1 MEAVIVNI
9 LQNSRR
15 HFSVLNLAILLTV
28 SLIFAITGCD
38 PSQLAELDEHAGH
51 SHESSSNNQVE
62 PEIHSNGQAHNQTNS
77 QSNGQNP
84 NQQQTPQI
92 VIGSFNIQM
101 FGKTKMGKP
110 GVVSILTDI
119 ARRFDILAIQELR
132 DKDQGV
138 IPEFLRQINADGSS
152 YAAAVG
158 PRQGYIVA
166 GQTTRYFEQ
175 SVFIYDTTKVEL
187 VGPTY
192 AAHDRY
198 RIMHRPPFVGQFR
211 CLNVPI
217 EQAFSFALMN
227 VHIDPDEAHVEFEAL
242 REIIG
247 EIYTNHQG
255 EDDFILL
262 GDLNDEPHKY
272 HKYQWMR
279 SQHAALPSTIKTNTV
294 QTKAYDNIVFDSG
307 YTSEYRN
314 QAGVMNV
321 QQVYG
326 LSLSD
331 AQLVSDHY
339 PVWAVFSALESPR
352 AEITHGDPA
361 EVIR

>member
-166 GQTTRYFEQ
+166 GQTTSSNLFSSTTPPKSNWLARPMQHMTAIELCIARRL
-175 SVFIYDTTKVEL
+175 SVSSVASTFRSNRRL
-187 VGPTY
+187 V
-192 AAHDRY
+192 
-198 RIMHRPPFVGQFR
+198 
-211 CLNVPI
+211 
-217 EQAFSFALMN
+217 
-227 VHIDPDEAHVEFEAL
+227 
-242 REIIG
+242 
-247 EIYTNHQG
+247 
-255 EDDFILL
+255 
-262 GDLNDEPHKY
+262 
-272 HKYQWMR
+272 
-279 SQHAALPSTIKTNTV
+279 LP
-294 QTKAYDNIVFDSG
+294 
-307 YTSEYRN
+307 
-314 QAGVMNV
+314 
-321 QQVYG
+321 
-326 LSLSD
+326 
-331 AQLVSDHY
+331 
-339 PVWAVFSALESPR
+339 
-352 AEITHGDPA
+352 
-361 EVIR
+361 

>member
-1 MEAVIVNI
+1 
-9 LQNSRR
+9 
-15 HFSVLNLAILLTV
+15 
-28 SLIFAITGCD
+28 
-38 PSQLAELDEHAGH
+38 
-51 SHESSSNNQVE
+51 
-62 PEIHSNGQAHNQTNS
+62 
-77 QSNGQNP
+77 
-84 NQQQTPQI
+84 
-92 VIGSFNIQM
+92 
-101 FGKTKMGKP
+101 MGKP